1 MRKSFLMIT
10 KRDIW
15 PKVYVSIT
23 LYLIKAIMV
32 HMTFLE
38 AVVVDRPNARN
49 EESQRANVDTKEMS
63 S

>member
-1 MRKSFLMIT
+1 MIT

-15 PKVYVSIT
+15 PKVYISTIP
-23 LYLIKAIMV
+23 LYLIMV

-49 EESQRANVDTKEMS
+49 EESQRANVDTKEIRRKS
-63 S
+63 VSQII